1 MKYLIS
7 IVLTLLMLI
16 ALLFNAPA
24 STKPFNRIVDVPY
37 EHLNKKEKVD
47 VDCLADN
54 IYFEAGYE
62 PREGQIAVAQVTL
75 NRVKSN
81 LFQTSVCGVVKQKT
95 QQSGKTTCQFTWMC
109 ENKKVRNDRVYQES
123 RAVALLVYFNH
134 MVMDDLT
141 KGAIYYHADYVS
153 PGWNKLKKTVKIGRH
168 IFYID
173 PKVKATYDGKTEY
186 TS

>member
-1 MKYLIS
+1 MKYLVS
-7 IVLTLLMLI
+7 IILTLLMLI
-16 ALLFNAPA
+16 VLLFTSTQP
-24 STKPFNRIVDVPY
+24 STKPFNKVVEVPY
-37 EHLNKKEKVD
+37 THLNEKEKRE

-54 IYFEAGYE
+54 IYHEAGYE
-62 PREGQIAVAQVTL
+62 PEDGKIAVAQVTI

-81 LFQTSVCGVVKQKT
+81 LFEKSVCGVVHQRTK
-95 QQSGKTTCQFTWMC
+95 STCQFTWLC
-109 ENKKVRNDRVYQES
+109 EGKKKVANNNVYEES

-153 PGWNKLKKTVKIGRH
+153 PGWTKLKKTTKIGRH

-173 PKVKATYDGKTEY
+173 PKVKASYDGKTQY